1 MLASG
6 DVSTHCLSPST
17 CLHVGVFACDKAPHC
32 CSDVS
37 LLCPPSHDRHTQT
50 TGPLL
55 REQDVRASPL
65 VSPLPTVCPSD
76 SGLPIPQLVRLAE
89 LSRGSLTAID
99 QCLQFGDVNR
109 TLEVHLS
116 AQTVLQVM
124 FCGLIIN
131 I

>member
-6 DVSTHCLSPST
+6 TRSLAAST
-17 CLHVGVFACDKAPHC
+17 CLPVGVFPFNKAPHC

-37 LLCPPSHDRHTQT
+37 SLRPPSHDRHTQP

-65 VSPLPTVCPSD
+65 VSPLPTACPSD

-89 LSRGSLTAID
+89 LSTGSLTAID
-99 QCLQFGDVNR
+99 QCLQFGDVNW
-109 TLEVHLS
+109 TLEAHLS
-116 AQTVLQVM
+116 VQTMLH
-124 FCGLIIN
+124 I
-131 I
+131 